1 MSKSQM
7 PPVPPASRTDKGSRD
22 ADTASRQDAER
33 SENTG
38 GKKKGPPENLAQ
50 QGRQGNINQNTH
62 HQGYQQD
69 R

>member
-1 MSKSQM
+1 MSQSHM
-7 PPVPPASRTDKGSRD
+7 PPVPPANRSDKGPVD
-22 ADTASRQDAER
+22 AHEHAPQDL
-33 SENTG
+33 S
-38 GKKKGPPENLAQ
+38 KPKGPPENLAE

>member
-7 PPVPPASRTDKGSRD
+7 PPVPPANRSPKGPGD
-22 ADTASRQDAER
+22 AQKADPDTAKEKDA
-33 SENTG
+33 
-38 GKKKGPPENLAQ
+38 PDNLDQ
-50 QGRQGNINQNTH
+50 SDRQGNISQNTH

>member
-7 PPVPPASRTDKGSRD
+7 PPVPPASRSPKGPGD
-22 ADTASRQDAER
+22 ASKANPDTAKRKDA
-33 SENTG
+33 
-38 GKKKGPPENLAQ
+38 PDNLAEQ
-50 QGRQGNINQNTH
+50 DRQGNINQNTH

>member
-1 MSKSQM
+1 MGHKSHM
-7 PPVPPASRTDKGSRD
+7 PPVPPAGRSRKGPGD
-22 ADTASRQDAER
+22 AKSAAPDTS
-33 SENTG
+33 T
-38 GKKKGPPENLAQ
+38 KKTPPENPDQ

>member
-1 MSKSQM
+1 MSHSKM
-7 PPVPPASRTDKGSRD
+7 PPVPPAGRSQKSGS
-22 ADTASRQDAER
+22 ADRANQNGAADDTSKRNEPPKKLAE
-33 SENTG
+33 
-38 GKKKGPPENLAQ
+38 